1 MATLLV
7 LLIMF
12 LFGSI
17 PSISQR
23 YVFVDDLIRN
33 SEGETCCQRLYG
45 TSLASIHSDSD
56 NLEAQTLCAPQPTD
70 ERPSCQIGL
79 NDYAIEADSNGSN
92 FVWTDGSVLDYQNW
106 TPGEPN
112 DYYAVGEDWVVILKS
127 TAHWND
133 ERNGRSFRLLCNFG
147 TKNPTATCGP
157 TLTPTVEPSKTPSSA
172 PSDPTRR
179 PTSMP
184 SLAPSKMPSAAPS
197 KMPSIAP
204 SKMPSIAASVYPTE
218 QPSDMP
224 NAQPPSQLV
233 AHLPGG
239 ETTETTYI
247 LVTLVDDEA
256 TDTTYSVTKNEM
268 GSLNQ
273 NMFSFAIIVT
283 VATFVVFILCFICLW
298 LYRAYW
304 KPRKQKDAEQIIVR
318 IKSVSRQH
326 IEPHINDDNM
336 MMHSDMTGIDGD
348 MVIIDKMIE
357 ETPAY
362 GDVDTD
368 ELGGDDDMEIM
379 EEIVA
384 TVGGVEGDKIEDN
397 ERMTPYK
404 Q

>member
-133 ERNGRSFRLLCNFG
+133 ERNGRSFRLLCNF
-147 TKNPTATCGP
+147 
-157 TLTPTVEPSKTPSSA
+157 A

-256 TDTTYSVTKNEM
+256 TDTTYSVTKNE
-268 GSLNQ
+268 
-273 NMFSFAIIVT
+273 
-283 VATFVVFILCFICLW
+283 
-298 LYRAYW
+298 
-304 KPRKQKDAEQIIVR
+304 
-318 IKSVSRQH
+318 
-326 IEPHINDDNM
+326 
-336 MMHSDMTGIDGD
+336 
-348 MVIIDKMIE
+348 
-357 ETPAY
+357 
-362 GDVDTD
+362 
-368 ELGGDDDMEIM
+368 
-379 EEIVA
+379 
-384 TVGGVEGDKIEDN
+384 
-397 ERMTPYK
+397 
-404 Q
+404 